1 MTHLTPAPTPRQDD
15 TTEDRRVEDAHLY
28 VRQLKV
34 FYVHASVF
42 AGSMIVN
49 FLVNLAVSL
58 SAGIA
63 DEWRAWWSLWAL
75 IGWGAGITVHGL
87 VVRLNRPSLSSATWE
102 QREVDKLLAE

>member
-1 MTHLTPAPTPRQDD
+1 MTQLTPAPTPRQNEIN
-15 TTEDRRVEDAHLY
+15 EDQRVEAARLY

-42 AGSMIVN
+42 AGSMIIN
-49 FLVNLAVSL
+49 LLVNLLVNL

-63 DEWRAWWSLWAL
+63 DEWQAWWSLWAL

-87 VVRLNRPSLSSATWE
+87 VVRVNRPSLSSATWE
-102 QREVDKLLAE
+102 QRQVDKLLAE